1 MVKLPSISGILKPLK
16 EFTWGG
22 KIIEAKG
29 GTKGGFDW
37 IALIDKKTGLPLL
50 YGINTIVKK
59 QRKVEVGASGT
70 TPAAIPIVNA
80 TVNYET
86 YEERGTEPIIISN
99 PRLDCESTQLSN
111 LVEDKAVGS
120 LLRDRMGAV
129 PSQIYRTD
137 PANNP
142 TFGNYRLNAA
152 ENTIESHI
160 SAITDDQ
167 RQAIESLLT
176 LLDKNFFAEGGYR
189 FDVMFYNST
198 TRKLKIMADLNML
211 GYDDRSYEIDHNKG
225 CGGTAFTSGYK
236 TQVMV
241 DLVEQGK
248 DYGKS
253 IGEPV
258 QTYDDQKLA
267 DLGHKKYGVDPNT
280 IWKEMR
286 SLASVPILDK
296 DGVTLGVLNIDCN
309 KRLVASRLD
318 TKEVKYNLR
327 LICDAIGLMIGG

>member
-1 MVKLPSISGILKPLK
+1 MNLPTISGMLKDLK
-16 EFTWGG
+16 ELVWGD

-37 IALIDKKTGLPLL
+37 IVLTDKKTGSPLL

-59 QRKVEVGASGT
+59 QRKVGVESSGT
-70 TPAAIPIVNA
+70 TLGPIPILNGG
-80 TVNYET
+80 VNYET

-99 PRLDCESTQLSN
+99 PRLGWDSTQLSN
-111 LVEDKAVGS
+111 LVQDEAVKS
-120 LLRDRMGAV
+120 LFHIQMGAV
-129 PSQIYRTD
+129 PSQIYKID
-137 PANNP
+137 PADNP
-142 TFGNYRLNAA
+142 TLGNYRLNAA

-160 SAITDDQ
+160 FAITDDQ
-167 RQAIESLLT
+167 RHAIESLLT
-176 LLDKNFFAEGGYR
+176 LLDKNFFADGGYR
-189 FDVMFYNST
+189 FNVMFYNSI

-211 GYDDRSYEIDHNKG
+211 GYDDRGYEIDYNNG
-225 CGGTAFTSGYK
+225 CAGTAFTSGYK

-241 DLVEQGK
+241 DLLEQGK
-248 DYGKS
+248 DHGRS

-286 SLASVPILDK
+286 SVASVPILDK
-296 DGVTLGVLNIDCN
+296 DAVALGVLNIDSN
-309 KRLVASRLD
+309 KILNESRLA